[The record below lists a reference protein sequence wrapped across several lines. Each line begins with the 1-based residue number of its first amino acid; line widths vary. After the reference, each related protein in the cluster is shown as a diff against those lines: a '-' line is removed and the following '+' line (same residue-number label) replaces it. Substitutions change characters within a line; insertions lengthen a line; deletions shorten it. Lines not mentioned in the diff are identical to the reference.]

1 MILIRIILINILLF
15 NSSAEELKDKR
26 LFISPVK
33 IPISLSANFG
43 ELRADHFHS
52 GLDIKTQGVTGK
64 EVVAASSGY
73 VYRISISP
81 GGFGKALYLKHPSG
95 HITVYGHLDRFIP
108 EIEDYVK
115 SRQYENRSFMI
126 TLWPGKERFKVR
138 QGDLIAF
145 SGNSGSSSG
154 PHLHY
159 EIRKSD
165 EELPVNPLFY
175 DFGIED
181 DIKPVFEKLFIYP
194 AGRNSV
200 INNQDKLFRIKV
212 TGDNGNYKIL
222 PDNEISVCG
231 PAGFGFK
238 AYDLLNNSN
247 NKFAVFSIQLKVD
260 TLTIYNYVMNE
271 FRFNESRYIN
281 SHIDYEI
288 FQKEDIYVERAFVL
302 PNDKLS
308 LYSNLVNNGIFNFN
322 DGRKHHIEITVSDI
336 HNNRSTLSFTVL
348 ASPHTGNGIKTK
360 SEEVNAVLMPY
371 NRNNKFMTK
380 NVSVNLPSGTLYDTL
395 YFEFKMSPGKPGGYS
410 DVYDIHN
417 RYTPVHKAYNLSIRP
432 GNVLPGKESKLL
444 IVQLTDDMKKIPL
457 LSSWENGYISANPNF
472 FGRFLIDIDT
482 VPPLISINGFSS
494 GANLKGKSSLKIKIS
509 DDLSGIKSYEPE
521 IDGEWALFEYDQK
534 NNLLIYEFD
543 SKRIRKETRHTLSL
557 KVEDNKDNLSTVNF
571 DFIW

>member
-1 MILIRIILINILLF
+1 MILINILLF
-15 NSSAEELKDKR
+15 NYFTEETIDKT
-26 LFISPVK
+26 LFISPVR
-33 IPISLSANFG
+33 IPLSLSANFG

-81 GGFGKALYLKHPSG
+81 GGFGKALYLRHSSG
-95 HITVYGHLDRFIP
+95 YTTVYGHLERFIP
-108 EIEDYVK
+108 EIEEYVK

-126 TLWPGKERFKVR
+126 TLWPGKERFKIK

-165 EELPVNPLFY
+165 EELPVNPLLY
-175 DFGIED
+175 EFGIND
-181 DIKPVFEKLFIYP
+181 DIKPVFENLLIYP
-194 AGRNSV
+194 YGRNSL
-200 INNQDKLFRIKV
+200 INNQNKPVKIK
-212 TGDNGNYKIL
+212 TSGDNGNYKL
-222 PDNEISVCG
+222 LNGNEIVVYG

-238 AYDLLNNSN
+238 AYDLMNNSN
-247 NKFAVFSIQLKVD
+247 NKFAVFSIQLQVD
-260 TLTIYNYVMNE
+260 SLTVYRYSMNE
-271 FRFNESRYIN
+271 FSFNESRYIN

-308 LYSNLVNNGIFNFN
+308 RYSNLVNNGICNFN
-322 DGRKHHIEITVSDI
+322 DGKRHQIEITVADI
-336 HNNRSTLSFTVL
+336 HNKRSTLSFTVL
-348 ASPHTGNGIKTK
+348 SSPMPGNETKTK
-360 SEEVNAVLMPY
+360 SDELNTVLMPY
-371 NRNNKFMTK
+371 NRNNKFMAK
-380 NVSVNLPSGTLYDTL
+380 NVIVNLPSGTLYDTL
-395 YFEFKMSPGKPGGYS
+395 YFEFKMSPRKPGGYS
-410 DVYDIHN
+410 DIFDIHN
-417 RYTPVHKAYNLSIRP
+417 RYTPVHKAYNLSIKP
-432 GNVLPGKESKLL
+432 DNVGPGKETKLL

-457 LSSWENGYISANPNF
+457 LSSWDNGYISAKPDF
-472 FGRFLIDIDT
+472 FGRFLVDIDT
-482 VPPLISINGFSS
+482 VPPLILLNGYSS
-494 GANLKGKSSLKIKIS
+494 GANLKGKTSMKIKIS
-509 DDLSGIKSYEPE
+509 DNLSGIKSYEPE

-543 SKRIRKETRHTLSL
+543 SKRIRKETRHNLNL
-557 KVEDNKDNLSTVNF
+557 KVADNKDNLSTLNF